1 LSERDLSRPLSTF
14 LRQAADRLR
23 GIGAGNPRLEAEY
36 LAAHALGVER
46 IDLFRRHDEE
56 PLPSEAAER
65 LEQLLRRRL
74 AREPLQYVL
83 GNVPFCDLLLEV
95 GPGTLIPRSETEIL
109 VERVVEAAREMTAVA
124 TTMAE
129 GRASAMVAASA
140 SRSRPPLL
148 IDIGTGSG
156 AILLACLHRLPGWR
170 GFGTDPS
177 AAAMAWARRNRD
189 ALKFDDRAALLRG
202 DLCQALRPGSAD
214 FVVSN
219 PPYIRREELADLA
232 PEIREHEPREALDG
246 GEDGLEVV
254 RRLIPGAAA
263 ALRPGGWLALELAP
277 DQPETVR
284 ALLADRGDFDSLRIF
299 QDLAARPR
307 GVLARR
313 V

>member
-1 LSERDLSRPLSTF
+1 
-14 LRQAADRLR
+14 
-23 GIGAGNPRLEAEY
+23 
-36 LAAHALGVER
+36 
-46 IDLFRRHDEE
+46 
-56 PLPSEAAER
+56 
-65 LEQLLRRRL
+65 
-74 AREPLQYVL
+74 
-83 GNVPFCDLLLEV
+83 
-95 GPGTLIPRSETEIL
+95 
-109 VERVVEAAREMTAVA
+109 
-124 TTMAE
+124 
-129 GRASAMVAASA
+129 MVAASA